1 MPAAP
6 VITAIA
12 AVASAATAYSSMQ
25 KQESA
30 SKKSQNLAEKNAQAA
45 EEATNKAD
53 RKSPDTAAI
62 MSAAEQAGKAGASS
76 TMLTG
81 PSGVDPSAL
90 TLGKSTLLGS

>member
-1 MPAAP
+1 MPAAA
-6 VITAIA
+6 VITAVA
-12 AVASAATAYSSMQ
+12 AVASAATAYQSSQ
-25 KQESA
+25 QQESA
-30 SKKSQNLAEKNAQAA
+30 SKKSQALAEKNAKAA

-62 MSAAEQAGKAGASS
+62 LSAAEQAGKSGASS

-81 PSGVDPSAL
+81 SSGIDPSAL